1 MLGTAAGQVEVHG
14 VYMGRHMGQR
24 GRSLR
29 SFCRRWGACVR
40 RRMTTLLAPRFQG
53 THLLGRRP
61 MPGAGEVLRGGCCCW
76 VALWKK
82 RYRSSRIEASGSAAD
97 TIRIPELISP
107 GTLARAKARSP
118 DEEKERGSPV

>member
-40 RRMTTLLAPRFQG
+40 RRITTLLAPRFQG

-61 MPGAGEVLRGGCCCW
+61 MPGAGG
-76 VALWKK
+76 
-82 RYRSSRIEASGSAAD
+82 ASGG
-97 TIRIPELISP
+97 L
-107 GTLARAKARSP
+107 LLL
-118 DEEKERGSPV
+118 GSPVEEAIPVITHRSLRFRRRHKPHT